1 MKVKLFF
8 FLLITFPIFSYSQQP
23 TRNQLFKLYY
33 EANIAANAG
42 NIDSAIVKYQEII
55 NLTPRYADP
64 YLKAAQL
71 CEKHADNDSKWLETA
86 IVMYRLYL
94 NLELDDTKTNEAV
107 SKLRYL
113 EDKMSISHFDE
124 KLLADQSDI
133 EEYAPGIN
141 DNTEESSSDI
151 EDDFSDD
158 DNNVEEFNSNIENDS
173 IQDNITGNLSDTE
186 WNNTEKISDLTVN
199 NTNHDSTFQSQKNN
213 IQYTSESSLIDNKGT
228 ENNIN
233 KNSSATIAD
242 SPFVNPYS
250 VEIIPENTLDSHAM
264 KELDLNALCG
274 RWVSLSR
281 MSNGREA
288 WIIDISILH
297 NELRITL
304 NNNSGILHL
313 PQWQQSLIGERSS
326 LQSCANNHNIIT
338 SRPDIT
344 MGTMSMFNY
353 LQSRVANG
361 AIDENGSIS
370 FTYGIDLVYTPTA
383 GKYDI
388 ARTGLGMLSGVLE
401 GLTGLSGLSN
411 ITDNAINNMEASDT
425 EINYTG
431 EINFIMNLSEG
442 FMTGSCKELLNE
454 TSTRGSHE
462 KKNRVFPVEFCK
474 VGRYYA
480 GYQGNPFIKTK
491 DDIKQE
497 KEILKKLKKSDDISE
512 NKYLLGILYAYN
524 YGEKELF
531 EVPKY
536 SKKSIK
542 LLKSAAKDGNSNAL
556 AFLADYFFKLS
567 LGEKT
572 DQLPQVPISSSWNTA
587 MVNASM
593 PPKNVR
599 KSSLKYAEEYL
610 SQLKEIDPARALVIE
625 AEYKINKSYDIDA
638 AINLFQKAA
647 SLGNSTAMNRIGEI
661 LLYEY
666 NDLDGAINYFS
677 QAANLNNPNAMLN
690 IALLYRDGK
699 GIQQDAALYITWT
712 LRAYKNGNLAAL
724 DELANAYAKGIGV
737 KQDYE
742 QSIKYIDLKRKI
754 NYDLYSYMVKKAE
767 LDKMTNHE
775 THN

>member
-8 FLLITFPIFSYSQQP
+8 LLLITCPIFSYSQQP
-23 TRNQLFKLYY
+23 TRNQLFTLYY
-33 EANIAANAG
+33 EANLAANSG
-42 NIDSAIVKYQEII
+42 NIDSAITKYQEII
-55 NLTPRYADP
+55 NLTPRYSDP

-71 CEKHADNDSKWLETA
+71 CEEHIDKDPKWLETA

-94 NLELDDTKTNEAV
+94 NLELDDTKTNEAAI
-107 SKLRYL
+107 KLRSL

-124 KLLADQSDI
+124 KLLADKGDI

-141 DNTEESSSDI
+141 DNTEESSLETE
-151 EDDFSDD
+151 EDFL
-158 DNNVEEFNSNIENDS
+158 DNNNTEEPISNIESNS
-173 IQDNITGNLSDTE
+173 INDNITEESSSDIE
-186 WNNTEKISDLTVN
+186 WNNTEEVSDLTIN
-199 NTNHDSTFQSQKNN
+199 NTNDSLASQSQEY
-213 IQYTSESSLIDNKGT
+213 IQYPSEPSVIDNEGT

-233 KNSSATIAD
+233 RNSLTTITD
-242 SPFVNPYS
+242 SPFVNPYA

-304 NNNSGILHL
+304 NNNSGILNL
-313 PQWQQSLIGERSS
+313 PQWQQSLLGERSS
-326 LQSCANNHNIIT
+326 LLSCANNHSIIT
-338 SRPDIT
+338 TRPDIT
-344 MGTMSMFNY
+344 MGTMKMFNY

-388 ARTGLGMLSGVLE
+388 ARTGLGILSGLFE
-401 GLTGLSGLSN
+401 GLTGISGLSN

-431 EINFIMNLSEG
+431 EINFIMNLNEG

-454 TSTRGSHE
+454 ASTKGSHE
-462 KKNRVFPVEFCK
+462 KKNRVFPVELCK
-474 VGRYYA
+474 VNRYYA
-480 GYQGNPFIKTK
+480 GYQGNPFVKTK
-491 DDIKQE
+491 EDIKRE
-497 KEILKKLKKSDDISE
+497 KDILKKLKKADNYSE

-524 YGEKELF
+524 YGEKEIF

-542 LLKSAAKDGNSNAL
+542 LLKSAAKERNANAL
-556 AFLADYFFKLS
+556 AFLSDYFFKLS

-572 DQLPQVPISSSWNTA
+572 DQLPQVSISSSLGA
-587 MVNASM
+587 VLINASM

-599 KSSLKYAEEYL
+599 KSSLKYAEKYL

-625 AEYKINKSYDIDA
+625 AEYKINKSHDIDA

-754 NYDLYSYMVKKAE
+754 NYDIYSYMVKKAE
-767 LDKMTNHE
+767 LDNTTSHE

>member
-8 FLLITFPIFSYSQQP
+8 LLLITCPIFSYSQQP
-23 TRNQLFKLYY
+23 TRNQLFTLYY
-33 EANIAANAG
+33 EANLAANSG
-42 NIDSAIVKYQEII
+42 NIDSAITKYQEII
-55 NLTPRYADP
+55 NLTPRYSDP

-71 CEKHADNDSKWLETA
+71 CEEHIDKDPKWLETA

-94 NLELDDTKTNEAV
+94 NLELDDTKTNEAAI
-107 SKLRYL
+107 KLRSL

-124 KLLADQSDI
+124 KLLADKGDI

-141 DNTEESSSDI
+141 DNTEESSLETE
-151 EDDFSDD
+151 EDFL
-158 DNNVEEFNSNIENDS
+158 DNNTEEPISNIESNS
-173 IQDNITGNLSDTE
+173 INDNITEESSSDIE
-186 WNNTEKISDLTVN
+186 WNNTEEVSDLTIN
-199 NTNHDSTFQSQKNN
+199 NTNDSLASQSQEY
-213 IQYTSESSLIDNKGT
+213 IQYPSEPSVIDNEGT

-233 KNSSATIAD
+233 RNSLTTITD
-242 SPFVNPYS
+242 SPFVNPYA

-304 NNNSGILHL
+304 NNNSGILNL
-313 PQWQQSLIGERSS
+313 PQWQQSLLGERSS
-326 LQSCANNHNIIT
+326 LLSCANNHSIIT
-338 SRPDIT
+338 TRPDIT
-344 MGTMSMFNY
+344 MGTMKMFNY

-388 ARTGLGMLSGVLE
+388 ARTGLGILSGLFE
-401 GLTGLSGLSN
+401 GLTGISGLSN

-431 EINFIMNLSEG
+431 EINFIMNLNEG

-454 TSTRGSHE
+454 TSTKGSHE
-462 KKNRVFPVEFCK
+462 KKNRVFPVELCK
-474 VGRYYA
+474 VNRYYA
-480 GYQGNPFIKTK
+480 GYQGNPFVKTK
-491 DDIKQE
+491 EDIKRE
-497 KEILKKLKKSDDISE
+497 KDILKKLKKADNYSE

-524 YGEKELF
+524 YGEKEIF

-542 LLKSAAKDGNSNAL
+542 LLKSAAKDGNANAL
-556 AFLADYFFKLS
+556 AFLSDYFFKLS

-572 DQLPQVPISSSWNTA
+572 DQLPQVSISSSLGA
-587 MVNASM
+587 VLINASM

-599 KSSLKYAEEYL
+599 KSSLKYAEKYL

-625 AEYKINKSYDIDA
+625 AEYKINKSHDIDA

-754 NYDLYSYMVKKAE
+754 NYDIYSYMVKKAE
-767 LDKMTNHE
+767 LDNTTSHE

>member
-8 FLLITFPIFSYSQQP
+8 LLLITCPIFSYSQQP
-23 TRNQLFKLYY
+23 TRNQLFTLYY
-33 EANIAANAG
+33 EANLAANSG
-42 NIDSAIVKYQEII
+42 NIDSAITKYQEII
-55 NLTPRYADP
+55 NLTPRYSDP

-71 CEKHADNDSKWLETA
+71 CEEHIDKDPKWLETA

-94 NLELDDTKTNEAV
+94 NLELDDTKTNEAAI
-107 SKLRYL
+107 KLRSL

-124 KLLADQSDI
+124 KLLADKGDI
-133 EEYAPGIN
+133 EEYAPGITDNTEESSLETEEDFLDNNNTEEPISNIESNSIN
-141 DNTEESSSDI
+141 DNITEESSSDI
-151 EDDFSDD
+151 E
-158 DNNVEEFNSNIENDS
+158 
-173 IQDNITGNLSDTE
+173 
-186 WNNTEKISDLTVN
+186 WNNTKEVSDLTIN
-199 NTNHDSTFQSQKNN
+199 NTNDSLASQSQEY
-213 IQYTSESSLIDNKGT
+213 IQYPSEPSVIDNEGT

-233 KNSSATIAD
+233 RNSLTTITD
-242 SPFVNPYS
+242 SPFVNPYA

-304 NNNSGILHL
+304 NNNSGILNL
-313 PQWQQSLIGERSS
+313 PQWQQSLLGERSS
-326 LQSCANNHNIIT
+326 LLSCANNHSIIT
-338 SRPDIT
+338 TRPDIT
-344 MGTMSMFNY
+344 MGTMKMFNY

-388 ARTGLGMLSGVLE
+388 ARTGLGILSGLFE
-401 GLTGLSGLSN
+401 GLTGISGLSN

-431 EINFIMNLSEG
+431 EINFIMNLNEG

-454 TSTRGSHE
+454 ASTKGSHE
-462 KKNRVFPVEFCK
+462 KKNRVFPVELCK
-474 VGRYYA
+474 VNRYYA
-480 GYQGNPFIKTK
+480 GYQGSPFIKTK
-491 DDIKQE
+491 EDIKRE
-497 KEILKKLKKSDDISE
+497 KDILRMLKKADNDSE

-524 YGEKELF
+524 YGEKEIF
-531 EVPKY
+531 EIPKY

-542 LLKSAAKDGNSNAL
+542 LLKSAAKDGNANAL
-556 AFLADYFFKLS
+556 AFLSDYFFKLS

-572 DQLPQVPISSSWNTA
+572 DQLPQVSISSSLNA
-587 MVNASM
+587 VLINASM
-593 PPKNVR
+593 PPRNVR

-699 GIQQDAALYITWT
+699 GIQQDAVLYITWT

-754 NYDLYSYMVKKAE
+754 NYDIYSYMVKKAE
-767 LDKMTNHE
+767 LDNTTSHE